1 AAKQPKT
8 EAKPTSVAKDT
19 TVAKAGDKPALLSA
33 KKDTTTKDSV
43 SADAAALAQSNP
55 LFAVLS
61 PATFQGQDGQQSL
74 RPGAVV
80 GYSAQKDTAKVN
92 AYLAQEDIKAIIPSN
107 VKLMWGVKSISP
119 ESKVFE
125 L

>member
-1 AAKQPKT
+1 LQTGSNRILVELPGVTDQDRVRKLLQGSATLEFYETFDNQEIFPLIQNINNILAAKQPKT

-61 PATFQGQDGQQSL
+61 PATFQG
-74 RPGAVV
+74 
-80 GYSAQKDTAKVN
+80 
-92 AYLAQEDIKAIIPSN
+92 
-107 VKLMWGVKSISP
+107 
-119 ESKVFE
+119 
-125 L
+125 